1 MNLSINGLNGFSIFS
16 QKFGT
21 AGMLKSTQDKLE
33 RQQKAQSQIEFFENQ
48 KENLKNMQCDSI
60 EDIARKLEMFHS
72 YEDQIAAVK
81 KQYNNEQMFH
91 TMDEARERGEQIA
104 ELAEDYAP
112 KTEEVIMVFLLI
124 NFFYS
129 QYNIAL
135 FHSRKL
141 QLGKSILQSHQKL
154 FRLFVVHLFVL
165 CNKIALR
172 LYGINKSVV
181 FKLLI
186 RLLHRVGVNCQRN
199 RHFSHRGK
207 LVVFL

>member
-1 MNLSINGLNGFSIFS
+1 MNLSVNGLSGFSVYS
-16 QKFGT
+16 QRFGT

-91 TMDEARERGEQIA
+91 TMDEARERGEKIA

-112 KTEEVIMVFLLI
+112 KTEEERKEEMVEEALGIEEKGGLTEGMEEVQKITEEMVEELATENAELLDEAMTAESEVLADTAVLPPEEVKYKKI
-124 NFFYS
+124 D
-129 QYNIAL
+129 
-135 FHSRKL
+135 
-141 QLGKSILQSHQKL
+141 IL
-154 FRLFVVHLFVL
+154 
-165 CNKIALR
+165 I
-172 LYGINKSVV
+172 
-181 FKLLI
+181 
-186 RLLHRVGVNCQRN
+186 
-199 RHFSHRGK
+199 
-207 LVVFL
+207 

>member
-1 MNLSINGLNGFSIFS
+1 MNLSVNGLSGFSVFS
-16 QKFGT
+16 QRFGT

-60 EDIARKLEMFHS
+60 EEIARKLEMFHS

-112 KTEEVIMVFLLI
+112 KTEEERKEEMVEEALGIEEKGGLTEGMEEVQKITEEMVEELATENAELLDEAMTAESEVLADTAVLPPEEVKYKKI
-124 NFFYS
+124 D
-129 QYNIAL
+129 
-135 FHSRKL
+135 
-141 QLGKSILQSHQKL
+141 IL
-154 FRLFVVHLFVL
+154 
-165 CNKIALR
+165 I
-172 LYGINKSVV
+172 
-181 FKLLI
+181 
-186 RLLHRVGVNCQRN
+186 
-199 RHFSHRGK
+199 
-207 LVVFL
+207 

>member
-1 MNLSINGLNGFSIFS
+1 MNLSVNGFNGFSIFS
-16 QKFGT
+16 QRFGA

-33 RQQKAQSQIEFFENQ
+33 RQQKAQNQIEFFENQ

-112 KTEEVIMVFLLI
+112 KTEEERKEEMVEEALGIEEKGGLTESMEEVQEITEEMVEELATENVELLDE
-124 NFFYS
+124 
-129 QYNIAL
+129 AMTAEDEMLTETEL
-135 FHSRKL
+135 FTPEEVRYKRID
-141 QLGKSILQSHQKL
+141 IL
-154 FRLFVVHLFVL
+154 
-165 CNKIALR
+165 I
-172 LYGINKSVV
+172 
-181 FKLLI
+181 
-186 RLLHRVGVNCQRN
+186 
-199 RHFSHRGK
+199 
-207 LVVFL
+207 

>member
-1 MNLSINGLNGFSIFS
+1 MNLSVNCLSGFSVFS
-16 QKFGT
+16 QRFGT

-91 TMDEARERGEQIA
+91 TMDEARERGEKIA

-112 KTEEVIMVFLLI
+112 KTEEERKEEMVEEALGIEEKGGLTESMEEVQEITEEMVEELATENVELLDEAMTAESEVLAETAVLPPEEVKYKKI
-124 NFFYS
+124 D
-129 QYNIAL
+129 
-135 FHSRKL
+135 
-141 QLGKSILQSHQKL
+141 IL
-154 FRLFVVHLFVL
+154 
-165 CNKIALR
+165 I
-172 LYGINKSVV
+172 
-181 FKLLI
+181 
-186 RLLHRVGVNCQRN
+186 
-199 RHFSHRGK
+199 
-207 LVVFL
+207 

>member
-1 MNLSINGLNGFSIFS
+1 MNLSINGLSGFSVFS
-16 QKFGT
+16 QRFGT

-60 EDIARKLEMFHS
+60 EEIARKLEMFHS

-112 KTEEVIMVFLLI
+112 KTEEERKEEMVEEALGVEEKSGLTESMEAVQEITEEMVEDLAIENVELLDEEMVAGSEGLAETELLPLDEVKYKKI
-124 NFFYS
+124 N
-129 QYNIAL
+129 
-135 FHSRKL
+135 
-141 QLGKSILQSHQKL
+141 IL
-154 FRLFVVHLFVL
+154 
-165 CNKIALR
+165 I
-172 LYGINKSVV
+172 
-181 FKLLI
+181 
-186 RLLHRVGVNCQRN
+186 
-199 RHFSHRGK
+199 
-207 LVVFL
+207 

>member
-1 MNLSINGLNGFSIFS
+1 MNLYLNGLNGFSIFS

-21 AGMLKSTQDKLE
+21 AGMLKSTQEKQE

-60 EDIARKLEMFHS
+60 EEIARKLEMFHA

-112 KTEEVIMVFLLI
+112 KTEEERKEEMVEEALGIEEKGGLTESMEEVQEITEEMVEELATENVVALDEAMTEDSEVLAETELLPQEEI
-124 NFFYS
+124 KYKK
-129 QYNIAL
+129 ID
-135 FHSRKL
+135 
-141 QLGKSILQSHQKL
+141 IL
-154 FRLFVVHLFVL
+154 
-165 CNKIALR
+165 I
-172 LYGINKSVV
+172 
-181 FKLLI
+181 
-186 RLLHRVGVNCQRN
+186 
-199 RHFSHRGK
+199 
-207 LVVFL
+207 

>member
-1 MNLSINGLNGFSIFS
+1 MNLSINGFNGFSIFS
-16 QKFGT
+16 QRFGT

-60 EDIARKLEMFHS
+60 EEIARKLEMFHS

-112 KTEEVIMVFLLI
+112 KTEEERKEEMVEEALGIEEKGELIESMKEVREITEEMVEELAAEKVEVLDKMKNEQSEVFTKTGILPLEEVKYKKIDFLI
-124 NFFYS
+124 
-129 QYNIAL
+129 
-135 FHSRKL
+135 
-141 QLGKSILQSHQKL
+141 
-154 FRLFVVHLFVL
+154 
-165 CNKIALR
+165 
-172 LYGINKSVV
+172 
-181 FKLLI
+181 
-186 RLLHRVGVNCQRN
+186 
-199 RHFSHRGK
+199 
-207 LVVFL
+207 

>member
-1 MNLSINGLNGFSIFS
+1 MNLSVNGLSGFSVFS
-16 QKFGT
+16 QGFGT

-91 TMDEARERGEQIA
+91 TMDEARERGEKIA

-112 KTEEVIMVFLLI
+112 KTEEERKEEMVEEALGIEEKGGLTEGMEEVQKITEEMVEELATENAELLDEAMTAESEVLADTAVLPPEEVKYKKI
-124 NFFYS
+124 D
-129 QYNIAL
+129 
-135 FHSRKL
+135 
-141 QLGKSILQSHQKL
+141 IL
-154 FRLFVVHLFVL
+154 
-165 CNKIALR
+165 I
-172 LYGINKSVV
+172 
-181 FKLLI
+181 
-186 RLLHRVGVNCQRN
+186 
-199 RHFSHRGK
+199 
-207 LVVFL
+207 